1 MRNRFEIAPQ
11 AMLVSAGVIMSVVLI
26 SIMVSQFERAKA
38 LSSAVSERM
47 IETTAQI
54 ADSDILQYD
63 GATVTGADVRS
74 FYRRCFSAVEPR
86 SQFVNINNG
95 NAVFKYDGP
104 GHYADITDPEGANW
118 MNLFI
123 DSDCSRL
130 SGWQGYDFLIGRTRE
145 NGDFSDP
152 GDPEGIQ
159 RGG

>member
-104 GHYADITDPEGANW
+104 GHYADITDPEGRA
-118 MNLFI
+118 FI
-123 DSDCSRL
+123 RPDDLYKCSVT
-130 SGWQGYDFLIGRTRE
+130 INK
-145 NGDFSDP
+145 NGIVTDVTFTKK
-152 GDPEGIQ
+152 
-159 RGG
+159 